1 MKIQNEFT
9 VHVPIETA
17 WKVLSDLEAI
27 ATCLPGAQLTSRDGD
42 NYEGKVKI
50 KLGPVVSDFSGTAIF
65 ALKDD
70 AEHRAVIEAKGRDTR
85 GSGNASA
92 TITAQ
97 CRGEGDTTVVSVDTD
112 LKISG
117 KLAQL
122 GGSMINEVS
131 EMLLGQFVN
140 CLEGKFTAPASGIVW
155 SASET
160 PTEATAGTPAVPVEP
175 EALDLMQFAGK
186 AVAKRVI
193 QVVIVIVVVGG
204 GLLVIFA
211 R

>member
-17 WKVLSDLEAI
+17 WKVLTDLEVI
-27 ATCLPGAQLTSRDGD
+27 APCLPGAQLTGRDGD
-42 NYEGKVKI
+42 NYQGKVKI
-50 KLGPVVSDFSGTAIF
+50 KLGPVVSEF
-65 ALKDD
+65 AGVATFAQKDD
-70 AEHRAVIEAKGRDTR
+70 TQHRAVIEAQGRDAR
-85 GSGNASA
+85 GAGNASA

-97 CRGEGDTTVVSVDTD
+97 CRAEGETTVVNVDTD

-131 EMLLGQFVN
+131 EKLLGQFVN
-140 CLEGKFTAPASGIVW
+140 CLEGKFTTPAPASDTVS
-155 SASET
+155 SAPST
-160 PTEATAGTPAVPVEP
+160 PTEATAGVPAVPVEP

-186 AVAKRVI
+186 AVAKRV
-193 QVVIVIVVVGG
+193 VLVVVAVVAVV
-204 GLLVIFA
+204 LIVIFA
-211 R
+211 G